1 MAPLAHMDEAL
12 ETALEQGGRWM
23 VAPLAH
29 EEGELGRK
37 RTLVLDHDLQAA
49 PLARGWQVVPMAHGK
64 RASDEQGSRPFGV
77 GKAATREHDEV
88 PTNP

>member
-1 MAPLAHMDEAL
+1 MVPLAHGQEAL
-12 ETALEQGGRWM
+12 E

-77 GKAATREHDEV
+77 GKAAMREHDGV
-88 PTNP
+88 LTNP